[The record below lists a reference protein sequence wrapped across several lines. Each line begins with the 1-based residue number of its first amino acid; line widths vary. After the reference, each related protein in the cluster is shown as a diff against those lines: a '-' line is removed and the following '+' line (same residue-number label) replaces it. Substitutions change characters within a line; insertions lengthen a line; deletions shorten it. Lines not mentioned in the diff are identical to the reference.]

1 MATSSL
7 SLRIAAIFITFLVS
21 VLGFVTPLIKHG
33 SDLETP
39 FFNCMKAC
47 GAGVMLG
54 IALIHLLPEGSE
66 MLEEVEPNYNLG
78 FAMTAFGII
87 LVLAVEQCS
96 IMYSQYYLSSKN
108 REPVRVPVPVED
120 SGAGDSKITNS
131 GVVEIELGA
140 THHKHDS
147 PECNSATVHSSHNHD
162 HSGGDAIAKLMDE
175 NSRIQ
180 DWVTIYAME
189 LSIALHSIIIGVDI
203 GLLSDSGDF
212 GTLVTLIIAISFHQ
226 YIEGFGLAVNIIG
239 TSAKFEKVGGL
250 SLLNSDYKILG
261 FVLIFAIT
269 VPIGIFIGIMT
280 STGEEM
286 DEDLWA
292 KGLANTLAAGS
303 LMYIS
308 VGEMIGHYFIAPTLS
323 NQPMVKLGMLCS
335 LTLGVGL
342 TALLAYWI

>member
-1 MATSSL
+1 MASSSL

-66 MLEEVEPNYNLG
+66 MLQLVEPNYNLG

-108 REPVRVPVPVED
+108 
-120 SGAGDSKITNS
+120 SNK
-131 GVVEIELGA
+131 VEIELGA

-250 SLLNSDYKILG
+250 SLLNSNYKILG

-269 VPIGIFIGIMT
+269 VPMT

-342 TALLAYWI
+342 TALLAYWA